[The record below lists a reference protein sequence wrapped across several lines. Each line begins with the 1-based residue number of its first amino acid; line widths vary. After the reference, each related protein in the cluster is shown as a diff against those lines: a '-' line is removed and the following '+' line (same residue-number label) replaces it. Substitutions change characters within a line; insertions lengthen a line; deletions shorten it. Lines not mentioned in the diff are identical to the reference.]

1 MPMQNI
7 ARLWYSSN
15 VRTNFYQ
22 ACLVIGIVAA
32 SAWVIDTSSTNLDKL
47 GIKTGLDFLD
57 TEAGFA
63 ISQSLIPFSDTS
75 TYAEALIVCIL
86 NTVVL
91 SLAAIILSTFLGFFV
106 ALSRLSSNWLL
117 NKISNIYVE
126 IFRNVPLLLQLFF
139 WYFAVLKL
147 LPDKRQSVSFFD
159 IAFLNIEGLVV
170 PSPIFGDGAYYVVCS
185 IFVAILLVVLL
196 YYWAKKRQENTGNTF
211 PVFRWGLLILFLLP
225 FIVAWLTSFPIS
237 WKIPVFGRF
246 NFQGGTELLP
256 EFVAMLFG
264 LTLYNAAF
272 IGEIIRAGIMSVNK
286 GQREAAAS
294 IGLSPSQIYN
304 EVIVPQA
311 LRLIIPPLTNQYLN
325 LTKST
330 ALASAI
336 AYPDLFWAVNG
347 AILVQT
353 GQVLELQALTLGAYL
368 GLSLIIALTMNT
380 FNQVTKI
387 KER

>member
-1 MPMQNI
+1 MQNI

-91 SLAAIILSTFLGFFV
+91 SLAAIILSTILGFFV

-380 FNQVTKI
+380 FNQVTRI

>member
-1 MPMQNI
+1 MQNI

-22 ACLVIGIVAA
+22 FCLVIGIVAA

-91 SLAAIILSTFLGFFV
+91 SLAAIILSTILGFFV

-170 PSPIFGDGAYYVVCS
+170 PSPIFGDGAYYFVCS

-196 YYWAKKRQENTGNTF
+196 YYWAKKRQENTGNTL

-353 GQVLELQALTLGAYL
+353 GQVLALQALTLGAYL

-380 FNQVTKI
+380 FNQVTRI

>member
-1 MPMQNI
+1 MQNI
-7 ARLWYSSN
+7 TRLWYSSN

-22 ACLVIGIVAA
+22 ACLVLGIVAA

-91 SLAAIILSTFLGFFV
+91 SLAAIILSTILGFFV

-170 PSPIFGDGAYYVVCS
+170 PSPIFGEGAYYVVCS
-185 IFVAILLVVLL
+185 IFVSILLVISL

-211 PVFRWGLLILFLLP
+211 PVLRWSLLIIFLLP
-225 FIVAWLTSFPIS
+225 FIVAWLTNFPIS
-237 WKIPVFGRF
+237 WRIPVFGRF

-294 IGLSPSQIYN
+294 IGLSPRQIYN

-380 FNQVTKI
+380 FNQVTRI
-387 KER
+387 RER

>member
-1 MPMQNI
+1 MQNI

-170 PSPIFGDGAYYVVCS
+170 PSPIFGDGAYYFVCS

-196 YYWAKKRQENTGNTF
+196 YYWAKKRQENTGNTL

-380 FNQVTKI
+380 FNQVTRI

>member
-1 MPMQNI
+1 MQNI

-22 ACLVIGIVAA
+22 VCLVIGIVAA

-91 SLAAIILSTFLGFFV
+91 SLAAIILSTILGFFV

-170 PSPIFGDGAYYVVCS
+170 PSPIFGEGAYYVVFS
-185 IFVAILLVVLL
+185 IFVAILIVVLL
-196 YYWAKKRQENTGNTF
+196 YYWAKKRQEYTGNTF
-211 PVFRWGLLILFLLP
+211 PVFRWGLLIILLLP
-225 FIVAWLTSFPIS
+225 LIVAWLTSFPIS

-294 IGLSPSQIYN
+294 IGLSPRQIYN

>member
-1 MPMQNI
+1 MQNI

-196 YYWAKKRQENTGNTF
+196 YYWAKKRQEYTGNTF

-380 FNQVTKI
+380 FNQVTRI

>member
-1 MPMQNI
+1 MQNI

-170 PSPIFGDGAYYVVCS
+170 PSPIFGDGAYYFVCS

-380 FNQVTKI
+380 FNQVTRI

>member
-1 MPMQNI
+1 MQNI

-22 ACLVIGIVAA
+22 VCLVIGIVAA

-91 SLAAIILSTFLGFFV
+91 SLAAIILSTILGFFV

-170 PSPIFGDGAYYVVCS
+170 PSPIFGEGAYYVVCS

-196 YYWAKKRQENTGNTF
+196 YYWAKKRQEYTGNTF
-211 PVFRWGLLILFLLP
+211 PVFRWGLLIILLLP
-225 FIVAWLTSFPIS
+225 LIVAWLTSFPIS

-294 IGLSPSQIYN
+294 IGLSPRQIYN

>member
-1 MPMQNI
+1 MQNI
-7 ARLWYSSN
+7 SRLWYSSN

-196 YYWAKKRQENTGNTF
+196 YYWAKKRQENTGNTL

>member
-1 MPMQNI
+1 MHYLI
-7 ARLWYSSN
+7 RLWYSSN

-22 ACLVIGIVAA
+22 FGLVLGILAA
-32 SAWVIDTSSTNLDKL
+32 AVWVIDTSSTNLKKL

-91 SLAAIILSTFLGFFV
+91 SLAAIILSTMLGFFV
-106 ALSRLSSNWLL
+106 ALSRLSNNWLL
-117 NKISNIYVE
+117 NRLSNIYVE

-147 LPDKRQSVSFFD
+147 LPNKRQSISFFE

-170 PSPIFGDGAYYVVCS
+170 PSPIFNAGANYVLFS
-185 IFVAILLVVLL
+185 IFLAILLVVAL
-196 YYWAKKRQENTGNTF
+196 YYWAKKRQEYTGKSF
-211 PVFRWGLLILFLLP
+211 PVIRWSFSIIILLP
-225 FIVAWLTSFPIS
+225 LFVAWVANFPIS
-237 WKIPVFGRF
+237 WQIPVFGRF

-272 IGEIIRAGIMSVNK
+272 IGEIIRAGIMSVHK

-294 IGLSPSQIYN
+294 IGLTPRQIYN

-311 LRLIIPPLTNQYLN
+311 LRLIVPPLT
-325 LTKST
+325 
-330 ALASAI
+330 
-336 AYPDLFWAVNG
+336 
-347 AILVQT
+347 
-353 GQVLELQALTLGAYL
+353 
-368 GLSLIIALTMNT
+368 
-380 FNQVTKI
+380 
-387 KER
+387 

>member
-7 ARLWYSSN
+7 SRLWYSSN

-380 FNQVTKI
+380 FNQVTRI

>member
-1 MPMQNI
+1 M
-7 ARLWYSSN
+7 
-15 VRTNFYQ
+15 
-22 ACLVIGIVAA
+22 
-32 SAWVIDTSSTNLDKL
+32 
-47 GIKTGLDFLD
+47 
-57 TEAGFA
+57 
-63 ISQSLIPFSDTS
+63 
-75 TYAEALIVCIL
+75 
-86 NTVVL
+86 
-91 SLAAIILSTFLGFFV
+91 
-106 ALSRLSSNWLL
+106 
-117 NKISNIYVE
+117 
-126 IFRNVPLLLQLFF
+126 
-139 WYFAVLKL
+139 
-147 LPDKRQSVSFFD
+147 
-159 IAFLNIEGLVV
+159 
-170 PSPIFGDGAYYVVCS
+170 
-185 IFVAILLVVLL
+185 AILLVVLL
-196 YYWAKKRQENTGNTF
+196 YYWAKKRQENTGNTL

-237 WKIPVFGRF
+237 WKIPVFGGF

-294 IGLSPSQIYN
+294 IGLNPSQIYN

-380 FNQVTKI
+380 FNQVTRI

>member
-1 MPMQNI
+1 MQNI
-7 ARLWYSSN
+7 SRLWYSSN

>member
-7 ARLWYSSN
+7 SRLWYSSN

-196 YYWAKKRQENTGNTF
+196 YYWAKKRQENTGNTL

-380 FNQVTKI
+380 FNQVTRI

>member
-1 MPMQNI
+1 MQNI
-7 ARLWYSSN
+7 VRLWYSSN

-22 ACLVIGIVAA
+22 VCLVIGIVAA

-196 YYWAKKRQENTGNTF
+196 YYWAKKRQENTGNTL

-380 FNQVTKI
+380 FNQVTRI

>member
-1 MPMQNI
+1 M
-7 ARLWYSSN
+7 RLWYSSN

-22 ACLVIGIVAA
+22 VCLVIGIVVA
-32 SAWVIDTSSTNLDKL
+32 SAWVVDTSSTNLDKL

-91 SLAAIILSTFLGFFV
+91 SLAAIILSTILGFFV

-170 PSPIFGDGAYYVVCS
+170 PSPIFGEGAYYVVFS
-185 IFVAILLVVLL
+185 IFVAILIVVLL
-196 YYWAKKRQENTGNTF
+196 YYWAKRRQEYTGNTF
-211 PVFRWGLLILFLLP
+211 PVFRWGLLILLLLP
-225 FIVAWLTSFPIS
+225 LIVAWLTSFPIS

-294 IGLSPSQIYN
+294 IGLSPRQIYN

>member
-1 MPMQNI
+1 MQNI
-7 ARLWYSSN
+7 SRLWYSSN

-139 WYFAVLKL
+139 CYFSVLIL
-147 LPDKRQSVSFFD
+147 LPDKRQSVCFFD

-380 FNQVTKI
+380 FNQVTRI

>member
-1 MPMQNI
+1 MQNI

-196 YYWAKKRQENTGNTF
+196 YYWAKKRQENTGNTL

-380 FNQVTKI
+380 FNQVTRI

>member
-1 MPMQNI
+1 MQNI
-7 ARLWYSSN
+7 VRLWYSSN

-22 ACLVIGIVAA
+22 VCLVIGIVAA

-91 SLAAIILSTFLGFFV
+91 SLAAIILSTILGFFV

-170 PSPIFGDGAYYVVCS
+170 PSPIFGEGAYYVVCS

-196 YYWAKKRQENTGNTF
+196 YYWAKKRQEYTGNTF
-211 PVFRWGLLILFLLP
+211 PVFRWGLLIILLLP
-225 FIVAWLTSFPIS
+225 LIVAWLTSFPIS

-294 IGLSPSQIYN
+294 IGLSPRQIYN